1 VEISC
6 DESKREK
13 VLKERGID
21 FRELEE
27 LLCSPYVEDQK
38 NDDPEQY
45 RIVGCIGDR
54 FLTFIVEY
62 DEDDEGLYQAHPWV
76 LGVRK
81 DGSAFGVLAETTHC
95 CEIRR
100 VSMSRFSSSQR
111 RVSASIFWGSCD
123 WNTAMLFQM
132 SA

>member
-1 VEISC
+1 VEISW

-21 FRELEE
+21 FGELEE

-62 DEDDEGLYQAHPWV
+62 DEDDEGLEELIWV
-76 LGVRK
+76 VTAWE
-81 DGSAFGVLAETTHC
+81 STTAERRSYEQ
-95 CEIRR
+95 EI
-100 VSMSRFSSSQR
+100 SESF
-111 RVSASIFWGSCD
+111 
-123 WNTAMLFQM
+123 
-132 SA
+132 